1 MDVTESPTFIS
12 LAHDLTEH
20 LLEPRLDVTRLE
32 LRVQNLPLELDGF
45 RIAQISDLH
54 LGEGTW
60 RPIHVQ
66 DAVDLLRAED
76 PDVVV
81 NTGDYMQGEPALERL
96 LLTAERFVLPDKPSV
111 TGPRNIAILG
121 NHDYFPGVDVAA
133 HLAEGLRAIGVAVLE
148 NDGVCVSRNAAGI
161 SFVGLT
167 GEEGGAEFEAG
178 LEALATASPPRVALV
193 HKPDM
198 ARLIPPDG
206 ANLILCGH
214 THGGQIVI
222 PGLRRWTVR
231 HFCGSH
237 FVEGLY
243 EVNGIPTYVNRG
255 LGCTGLPF
263 RLRAAPEVTFIR
275 LRR

>member
-1 MDVTESPTFIS
+1 MDITESRTFIS
-12 LAHDLTEH
+12 AAHEVTEH
-20 LLEPRLDVTRLE
+20 LLEPRLDVTRLD
-32 LRVQNLPLELDGF
+32 LRLKTLPPELDGF

-54 LGEGTW
+54 LGDGPW

-76 PDVVV
+76 PDVVI
-81 NTGDYMQGEPALERL
+81 NTGDYMQGDPSLDRL
-96 LLTAERFVLPDKPSV
+96 LLMAERFVLPDKPSLS
-111 TGPRNIAILG
+111 GPRNIGILG

-133 HLAEGLRAIGVAVLE
+133 HLADGLRALGVALLQ
-148 NDGVCVSRNAAGI
+148 NDGVCVSRDGAGI

-167 GEEGGAEFEAG
+167 GEEGYAEFERG
-178 LEALATASPPRVALV
+178 LEALAAATPPRVALI
-193 HKPDM
+193 HRPDM
-198 ARLIPPDG
+198 ARLVPPGG
-206 ANLILCGH
+206 ADLILCGH

-231 HFCGSH
+231 QFCGSH
-237 FVEGLY
+237 FTEGLY

-263 RLRAAPEVTFIR
+263 RLRAAPEVTLIHL
-275 LRR
+275 LR